1 MSRLVMFTDSYPY
14 SRVDEWKLFEL
25 EAFADSFSEIHIA
38 PLRGYV
44 PDPDPRVPASVNIL
58 PPALGPNDL
67 GTIREALR
75 PGALARLARHPGLY
89 DAGLNP
95 THMRLFLRNWALA
108 DKLLRTEVYRNH
120 VAPLIR
126 EGHLYFFWGRGWA
139 DILPFLSKA
148 QQAASLVRLHRFDL
162 YPEAAGGYIP
172 MHGPIVRSAG
182 FLAPV
187 SEDGVQSLVS
197 RFPQRKAD
205 IACLRLGTIPQ
216 PRGPVAKDG
225 VLKLVSC
232 AAAAPV
238 KRLHLIAEALAH
250 ATLPVRW
257 THIGPMPEDSPVRAL
272 AAKLPPQVEVD
283 LMGSLLPPQVPLHY
297 QANPYDLFVN
307 VSASEGVPVSIM
319 EAMAA
324 GIPALATDVG
334 GTREL
339 VSDATGSLIPADTN
353 PAAIWQAVAR
363 FAGQDEAVTEAM
375 RQAAWERVR
384 DNYDIRANARI
395 VAKAIAALPPCG
407 ASRKPVVPA

>member
-1 MSRLVMFTDSYPY
+1 MFTDSYPY

-25 EAFADSFSEIHIA
+25 EAFAATFSEIHVA

-58 PPALGPNDL
+58 PPALGPNDT

-75 PGALARLARHPGLY
+75 PGALARLMRHPGFY

-95 THMRLFLRNWALA
+95 ARARQFLRSWALV
-108 DKLLRTEVYRNH
+108 DRLLRTDVYRNQI
-120 VAPLIR
+120 APLIS

-162 YPEAAGGYIP
+162 YPEVAGGYLA
-172 MHGPIVRSAG
+172 MHAPIVRSAG
-182 FLAPV
+182 MVAPV
-187 SEDGVQSLVS
+187 SEDGVRSLVS
-197 RFPQRKAD
+197 RFPGRRDA
-205 IACLRLGTIPQ
+205 IRCLRLGTIPQ

-232 AAAAPV
+232 SAAAPV

-257 THIGPMPEDSPVRAL
+257 THIGPMPEDSPIRAL
-272 AAKLPPQVEVD
+272 AATLPPQVEVD
-283 LMGSLLPPQVPLHY
+283 LMGSLLPPEVPRHY
-297 QANPYDLFVN
+297 QANPYDLFIN

-339 VSDATGSLIPADTN
+339 VSDATGGLIPADTN
-353 PAAIWQAVAR
+353 PAAIWQAIAR
-363 FAGQDEAVTEAM
+363 FAEQDDAVTEAM
-375 RQAAWERVR
+375 RQSAWERVR
-384 DNYDIRANARI
+384 DQYDIRANARI
-395 VAKAIAALPPCG
+395 VAQAIAALPPCG
-407 ASRKPVVPA
+407 ASREPVVPA